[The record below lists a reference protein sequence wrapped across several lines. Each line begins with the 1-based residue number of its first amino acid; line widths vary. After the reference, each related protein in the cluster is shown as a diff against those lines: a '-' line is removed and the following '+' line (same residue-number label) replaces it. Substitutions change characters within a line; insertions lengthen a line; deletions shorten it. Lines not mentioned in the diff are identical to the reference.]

1 MTSDNQENQVPQVE
15 RQEMQADI
23 ACVGFGPAMG
33 GFLTTLSRAL
43 MNEDGTPIAESKAMP
58 GMPPQVIC
66 YERTDDI
73 GFGVSGV
80 VTKARAIRAS
90 FPDLDPSQVPMAA
103 PVKKVRMGIN
113 HLNTKGNY
121 WTPVKKKNHEA
132 RTQIRME
139 LVKDPVYRVYVHH
152 EDESLFNRL
161 VNFVQGHKTVYSV
174 SLGLS
179 EMLADFKYVGLSRA
193 REREARDPVSL
204 NSVLPVSAMEEYG
217 LEVEDGKKYFKE
229 RIPVKMNAE
238 RIVEQYQDVIFEARG
253 QSIKATAKKYWE
265 TEEGE
270 RIVFF

>member
-1 MTSDNQENQVPQVE
+1 MKLLIIDLHGDYGHFKKFYTTSSP
-15 RQEMQADI
+15 
-23 ACVGFGPAMG
+23 
-33 GFLTTLSRAL
+33 LT
-43 MNEDGTPIAESKAMP
+43 
-58 GMPPQVIC
+58 
-66 YERTDDI
+66 
-73 GFGVSGV
+73 F
-80 VTKARAIRAS
+80 S
-90 FPDLDPSQVPMAA
+90 FPPPPTVWGILGAICGVDKQQYLEEFSPPRCRIAIALAA